1 MRLYDFLLTV
11 KKDKKVKV
19 IIIHDTETYTVY
31 AESISILDESIQD
44 AMISSWEILGNQ
56 TIKVE
61 LESYIPSI

>member
-19 IIIHDTETYTVY
+19 IIIRDTETYTVY
-31 AESISILDESIQD
+31 AESVSILDESIQD

-61 LESYIPSI
+61 LESYIPSV

>member
-19 IIIHDTETYTVY
+19 IIIRDTETYTVY
-31 AESISILDESIQD
+31 AESVTILDENIQD

>member
-19 IIIHDTETYTVY
+19 IIIRDTETYTVY
-31 AESISILDESIQD
+31 AESISILDENIQD